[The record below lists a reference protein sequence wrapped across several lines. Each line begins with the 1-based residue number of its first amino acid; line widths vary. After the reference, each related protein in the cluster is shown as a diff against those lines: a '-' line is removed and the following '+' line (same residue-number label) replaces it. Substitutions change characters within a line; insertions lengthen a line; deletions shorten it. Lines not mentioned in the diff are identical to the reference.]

1 MGVLNTFYFNRTNT
15 KFGADYI
22 YQDNRD
28 KSLLTNGVESRNQFS
43 NTIKTRW
50 NITRVYTLIVLA
62 SQAKKSNFSEFFTNR
77 NYNLFIQEIEP
88 TFAIQPNVKVR
99 VSFLFNFKEKT
110 NQPIYGGE
118 KSISKKGGVELRFN
132 MAAKGSIRANFNYIE
147 NTFSATDN
155 VSLAFEMLEGLQNG
169 ANSTWELSYQQN
181 LSKYM
186 QLSLNYNGRKSENT
200 NFIHTG
206 GVQVRAF
213 F

>member
-1 MGVLNTFYFNRTNT
+1 MGR
-15 KFGADYI
+15 
-22 YQDNRD
+22 
-28 KSLLTNGVESRNQFS
+28 S
-43 NTIKTRW
+43 
-50 NITRVYTLIVLA
+50 
-62 SQAKKSNFSEFFTNR
+62 
-77 NYNLFIQEIEP
+77 
-88 TFAIQPNVKVR
+88 
-99 VSFLFNFKEKT
+99 
-110 NQPIYGGE
+110 E

-132 MAAKGSIRANFNYIE
+132 MAAKGSVRANFNYIE
-147 NTFSATDN
+147 NTFSSTDN

-169 ANSTWELSYQQN
+169 VNSTWELSYQQN